1 MTSPKQDVRAIL
13 EAEDFVD
20 ELAAIEHERW
30 AHWQQYMHDQ
40 GERTEDGSLVIPAA
54 LVARWS
60 EQIATPYADLSEAEQ
75 ESDREQVRRYLP
87 AVVDRLT
94 CAAGPS

>member
-1 MTSPKQDVRAIL
+1 MTTPEQFRAIL
-13 EAEDFVD
+13 EADDVID
-20 ELAAIEHERW
+20 RLAAIEHERW

-40 GERTEDGSLVIPAA
+40 GRRTDDGALVIPSE

-60 EQIATPYADLSEAEQ
+60 EQIATSYAKLSEAER

-87 AVVDRLT
+87 AVVDELT
-94 CAAGPS
+94 RGANGS